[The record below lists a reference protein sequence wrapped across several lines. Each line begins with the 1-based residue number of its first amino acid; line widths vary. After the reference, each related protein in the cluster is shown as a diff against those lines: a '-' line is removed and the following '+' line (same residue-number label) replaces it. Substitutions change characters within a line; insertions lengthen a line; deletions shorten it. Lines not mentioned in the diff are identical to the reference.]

1 MDTWKAIDDA
11 PPAEARAILLAT
23 CGSERWADRMLA
35 LRPFGSRET
44 LLTQARDVWFGLD
57 ERDWLEAFRQ
67 HPPIGDRDSL
77 RRRFPATHHLS
88 EREQAGV
95 AQAGPDVLA
104 EFADANRRYRDRFG
118 FIFIVCA
125 TGKSADEMLAL
136 LTARLGNDPRVEIR
150 IAAEEQARITALRL
164 TGDADR

>member
-11 PPAEARAILLAT
+11 PPAEARAILLAA

-35 LRPFGSRET
+35 LRPFGSRDT
-44 LLTQARDVWFGLD
+44 LLAQARDVWFGLD
-57 ERDWLEAFRQ
+57 ERDWLDAFRQ
-67 HPPIGDRDSL
+67 HPEIGDRESL
-77 RRRFPATHHLS
+77 RRRFPSTHHLS

-95 AQAGPDVLA
+95 AQAGTDALAVL
-104 EFADANRRYRDRFG
+104 ADANRRYRDQFG

-125 TGKSADEMLAL
+125 TGKSADEVLEL
-136 LTARLGNDPRVEIR
+136 LTARLGNDPRVEIK

-164 TGDADR
+164 TRDADR